1 VKLRF
6 GPFVLDS
13 DARLLLADGAP
24 RPLTPKAFALLEL
37 LVEHRPRAVARQEI
51 LERLWPGTFVSDSN
65 VPTLVNEVRAALGD
79 DRRRPR
85 YLRTVHRFG
94 YAFSATAAP
103 VDRDGGG
110 RVFRVIL
117 DSLEFD
123 LQAGENVIGRDP
135 QAAVRLEHSSVSRRH
150 AVVRVEAGRAVLE
163 DCRSK
168 NGTYLHGQRVTRPE
182 PLDDFDEIRL
192 GKVRLLFRIVTPA
205 ESTTTVWPKGP

>member
-1 VKLRF
+1 M
-6 GPFVLDS
+6 LDS

-65 VPTLVNEVRAALGD
+65 VPTLVNEVRSALGD
-79 DRRRPR
+79 DPRKPR
-85 YLRTVHRFG
+85 YVRTVHRFG
-94 YAFSATAAP
+94 YAFSAAAATIG
-103 VDRDGGG
+103 RDGGG

-117 DSLEFD
+117 DSVEFE

-135 QAAVRLEHSSVSRRH
+135 QAAVLLEHSSVSRRH
-150 AVVRVEAGRAVLE
+150 AVVRVEADGATLE

-168 NGTYLHGQRVTRPE
+168 NGTFLRGQRVTQSVS
-182 PLDDFDEIRL
+182 LADFDEIRL
-192 GKVRLLFRIVTPA
+192 GKVRLLFRIVSPA
-205 ESTTTVWPKGP
+205 ESTTTVWPKGS